1 MLTLSCDEFVL
12 IPAVLVL
19 IEVEKL
25 ATEPLLVLMLKTLVE
40 MFAALV
46 LIDEVLMDKLV
57 DI

>member
-25 ATEPLLVLMLKTLVE
+25 AIEPLLVLMLKTLVE

-46 LIDEVLMDKLV
+46 LIDEVLLAKLV
-57 DI
+57 EI

>member
-57 DI
+57 EI

>member
-1 MLTLSCDEFVL
+1 ML